1 MSAGLAFYVITT
13 TYPDYTAEMLQQ
25 PAIELTAAWDVN
37 PIWNTIYLTE
47 DMPLLQKVWG
57 VKPTMVHP
65 THVAALGEEIARV
78 LERATDLPDG
88 AIGEMRGAQALCERT
103 AAAGQWLVTIGP

>member
-1 MSAGLAFYVITT
+1 MTS
-13 TYPDYTAEMLQQ
+13 TYPDYSADMLQS
-25 PAIELTAAWDVN
+25 PTLELIASWDVN
-37 PIWNTIYLTE
+37 SIWNTIYLTE

-65 THVAALGEEIARV
+65 THVAALGDEFRRV
-78 LERATDLPDG
+78 LERVSDMAPDAAG
-88 AIGEMRGAQALCERT
+88 DIRDAQDLCERT

>member
-1 MSAGLAFYVITT
+1 MSIGLAFYLITT
-13 TYPDYTAEMLQQ
+13 DYPEYTQEMLQE
-25 PAIELTAAWDVN
+25 PAIELVAAWDVN
-37 PIWNTIYLTE
+37 PIWNAIYLTE

-65 THVAALGEEIARV
+65 THVAALGQEIARV
-78 LERATDLPDG
+78 LERTSDLPEDAVG
-88 AIGEMRGAQALCERT
+88 DMKSAQALCERA

>member
-1 MSAGLAFYVITT
+1 
-13 TYPDYTAEMLQQ
+13 
-25 PAIELTAAWDVN
+25 VN

-65 THVAALGEEIARV
+65 THVAALAEEIGRV
-78 LERATDLPDG
+78 LERTTDLPDD
-88 AIGEMRGAQALCERT
+88 AVSDMKGAQALCERA